1 MKDCA
6 GITLIELIIVIS
18 ITGVLV
24 FALGFSFQDWNAAYK
39 VESQIKEMPSEIMRA
54 RVMAMCKK
62 KSALCEAGSSAI
74 YNIRGYKS
82 YA

>member
-1 MKDCA
+1 MVDENNGS

-18 ITGVLV
+18 IIGVLV

-39 VESQIKEMPSEIMRA
+39 IESQIKELHSDIMRA

-62 KSALCEAGSSAI
+62 EYIL
-74 YNIRGYKS
+74 
-82 YA
+82 